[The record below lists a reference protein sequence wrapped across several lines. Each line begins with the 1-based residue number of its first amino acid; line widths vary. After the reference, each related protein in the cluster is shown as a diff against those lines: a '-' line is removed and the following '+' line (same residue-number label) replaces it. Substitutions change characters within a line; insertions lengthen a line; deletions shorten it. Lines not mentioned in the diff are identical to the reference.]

1 MPAMSRNRG
10 AEGYTQLFFRSQ
22 KAKKLSSDTSI
33 NLDEIIVGGL
43 DPRTWY
49 AFVQA
54 QLELLRSHVQERE
67 KQIDESVKVYEKE
80 KVATYVEDSDDGYSN
95 VILAEHRGIEG
106 PPNELEEIFEYYY
119 PNLQRRSILIVLFSF
134 LEHQLDQLCQLFAK
148 EQRLK
153 IINTDLRGKGI
164 DRTRLY
170 LQKVIGLR
178 LDGSH
183 VWQEIK
189 RIQKVRNVIVH
200 NDAKLTGADKDLTE
214 YVQRTTGL
222 SQVSKSYYDGDIDEV
237 GILDGYLLHV
247 LQTIDSYCGEVN
259 KEITS

>member
-1 MPAMSRNRG
+1 M
-10 AEGYTQLFFRSQ
+10 
-22 KAKKLSSDTSI
+22 SSDNSI

-49 AFVQA
+49 VFVQA
-54 QLELLRSHVQERE
+54 QVELLRSHVQERE
-67 KQIDESVKVYEKE
+67 KQIDESVKAYENE

-106 PPNELEEIFEYYY
+106 PPNELEDIFKYYY

-153 IINTDLRGKGI
+153 ISHRDLSGKGI

-170 LQKVIGLR
+170 LQKVMGLR
-178 LDGSH
+178 LDGSQ
-183 VWQEIK
+183 VWQELK

-200 NDAKLTGADKDLTE
+200 NDAKLTGDDKDLTE
-214 YVQRTTGL
+214 YVQRTNGL
-222 SQVSKSYYDGDIDEV
+222 SQVNNSYYDSDFNELD
-237 GILDGYLLHV
+237 ILDGYLLHV
-247 LQTIDSYCGEVN
+247 LETIDLYCGEVN
-259 KEITS
+259 KEITSQTIVSPLHST

>member
-1 MPAMSRNRG
+1 MSNDD
-10 AEGYTQLFFRSQ
+10 SV
-22 KAKKLSSDTSI
+22 
-33 NLDEIIVGGL
+33 NLDEVIVTGL
-43 DPRTWY
+43 EPRTWY
-49 AFVQA
+49 AFVQG
-54 QLELLRSHVQERE
+54 QLELLRGHVQERE
-67 KQIDESVKVYEKE
+67 QQIDESVKAYEKGRRG
-80 KVATYVEDSDDGYSN
+80 TDVEQSDDGYPI
-95 VILAEHRGIEG
+95 VILEEYSGIEG
-106 PPNELEEIFEYYY
+106 PPNELEDIFKYYY

-153 IINTDLRGKGI
+153 IIHTDLRGKGI

-200 NDAKLTGADKDLTE
+200 NDAKLAGADKDLTE

-222 SQVSKSYYDGDIDEV
+222 SRVSNSYYDGDMDEV
-237 GILDGYLLHV
+237 DILDGYLLHV
-247 LQTIDSYCGEVN
+247 LETIDSYCGEVN